1 MLEVAMTK
9 SSTLNIRIKDELK
22 ADAAEVLARYGI
34 TLSDAVRIFL
44 TSVATKKSLP
54 AELVMD
60 DDAYDA
66 WLSKKLESSLKNRG
80 SSRNAKDFLK
90 NLE

>member
-1 MLEVAMTK
+1 MTK
-9 SSTLNIRIKDELK
+9 SSTLNIRIQDELK
-22 ADAAEVLARYGI
+22 IDAAAALSTYGM

-44 TSVATKKSLP
+44 TSVAKKKSLP

-60 DDAYDA
+60 DAAYNV
-66 WLSKKLESSLKNRG
+66 WLGERLESCLKDRG

-90 NLE
+90 TLD

>member
-1 MLEVAMTK
+1 MTK

-22 ADAAEVLARYGI
+22 ADAAEALATYGI

-44 TSVATKKSLP
+44 TSVAKKKSLP

-60 DDAYDA
+60 DAAYDK
-66 WLSKKLESSLKNRG
+66 WLSEKLESSLKNRG

-90 NLE
+90 SLE